1 MESKFWWGA
10 GKGEIHQKVFEHLE
24 TISVNQGYR
33 NELNKRHL
41 RLYGD
46 YDAFGMFDSAFDALK
61 PIGRLT
67 LNVIQQCVDTACA
80 RIAKNK
86 PKPRFL
92 TNGGDA
98 TKQRKARL
106 LEKFVMGLGY
116 KNNDDQKM
124 QLMFRGCGV
133 FGTGAIKVYSENG
146 EIKSEN
152 KFTPSLIVDESD
164 AIYGNPFVL
173 YEVQIINK
181 HILKEKYPEFSDEIE
196 KASLGDFQYIVDF
209 NSQDQVVVC
218 EAWKLPT
225 KDGKGGRHFIGINT
239 CTFLDEAWKRDKF
252 PFVFQKYRPRLAG
265 FWGEGIAE
273 IITGV
278 QVEINK
284 LLRTLQLSMHLGS
297 VPKLFI
303 KDGTK
308 VPVQHLSNEIGGIV
322 KYSGEKPE
330 YSPLMGIPPELSA
343 QIENLYAKAFQ
354 LIGLSELSVAGSKP
368 ADLSSGRALREYN
381 DIETERFA
389 LVAQDYE
396 QAHIALWRLYIEE
409 AKSLAEENPEFSSTF
424 MDKKGMEKIL
434 WKDIDLKDDEYT
446 TQCYPTNFLRTQPAG
461 RQEDVKFLME
471 TQMIDMDTARDLMDF
486 PDTEKYFQIANAKK
500 RHIDM
505 VVENIVDKGNYIQ
518 PSVYLGLELL
528 NKGIEFMSQC
538 LFYYKDKG
546 LEPERLDLFAMWISD
561 AESIIEQV
569 KNPMPTPEEEAMA
582 EQILTN
588 QEMQQSQM
596 PPAPQGQQTE
606 PAFDPNMLTPPQAT
620 QLPNF

>member
-1 MESKFWWGA
+1 MESKFWWNA
-10 GKGEIHQKVFEHLE
+10 SKNELHQKVFEHLE
-24 TISVNQGYR
+24 TISINQGHR
-33 NELNKRHL
+33 NELNKRNL

-98 TKQRKARL
+98 AMQRKARL
-106 LEKFVMGLGY
+106 MEKFVSGISY

-124 QLMFRGCGV
+124 QLMFRACGV
-133 FGTGAIKVYSENG
+133 FGTGAIKVFG
-146 EIKSEN
+146 DGDEIKSEV

-173 YEVQIINK
+173 YEVQILNK
-181 HILKEKYPEFSDEIE
+181 QILKEKYPKFADQIE
-196 KASLGDFQYIVDF
+196 SASVGEFQYIVDF
-209 NSQDQVVVC
+209 NSKAQVLVC
-218 EAWKLPT
+218 EAWKLPA
-225 KDGKGGRHFIGINT
+225 KDGTGGRHFIGINT
-239 CTFLDEAWKRDKF
+239 CTFVDEPWERKNF

-273 IITGV
+273 ILTGM

-284 LLRTLQLSMHLGS
+284 LLKTLQLSMHLGS
-297 VPKLFI
+297 IPKIWI

-308 VPVQHLSNEIGGIV
+308 VPTQHLNNEIGGVV
-322 KYSGEKPE
+322 KYQGERPE

-343 QIENLYAKAFQ
+343 QIENYYLKSFQ
-354 LIGLSELSVAGSKP
+354 LIGLSEMSITGSKP
-368 ADLSSGRALREYN
+368 ADISSGKGLREYN

-396 QAHIALWRLYIEE
+396 AAHIALWQLYIEE
-409 AKSLAEENPEFSSTF
+409 AKSISKKNKKFASTF
-424 MDKKGMEKIL
+424 LDKKGMEKIV
-434 WKDIDLKDDEYT
+434 WAEIDLKEDQYAL
-446 TQCYPTNFLRTQPAG
+446 QCYPTNFLRTQPSG

-471 TQMIDMDTARDLMDF
+471 TEMIDKETARDLMDF

-505 VVENIVDKGNYIQ
+505 VVEKIVDKGEYIQ

-528 NKGIEFMSQC
+528 TLGIEYMSQC

-561 AESIIEQV
+561 AELIIQQI
-569 KNPMPTPEEEAMA
+569 KQPMPTPEEDAMA
-582 EQILTN
+582 EQILAG
-588 QEMQQSQM
+588 QEMQAGGQPQNGQE
-596 PPAPQGQQTE
+596 PPVDLTS
-606 PAFDPNMLTPPQAT
+606 LTPAQA
-620 QLPNF
+620 QQIPVL